1 MDGKKYALPI
11 PRAITTGIIFEAAEK
26 FGLEVDQ
33 EKASPEDAFDPHT
46 GFPVR
51 DYVPRVILLGDSLP
65 SPYQV
70 RKPVPRDLLLGHLPE
85 KLLAAKEYIYKR
97 HEEWIAHLEEW
108 RTKRREQI
116 L

>member
-33 EKASPEDAFDPHT
+33 EKASSEDAFDPHT

-51 DYVPRVILLGDSLP
+51 DYVPRVILLGDS
-65 SPYQV
+65 
-70 RKPVPRDLLLGHLPE
+70 PE
-85 KLLAAKEYIYKR
+85 KLLAAKEYIYKK

-116 L
+116 LGKYRK